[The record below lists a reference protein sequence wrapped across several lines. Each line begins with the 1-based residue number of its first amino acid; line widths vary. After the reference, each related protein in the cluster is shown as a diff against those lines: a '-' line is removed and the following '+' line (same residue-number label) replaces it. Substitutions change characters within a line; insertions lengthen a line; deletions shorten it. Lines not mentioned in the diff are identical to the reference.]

1 MSFLTETFKTVL
13 IESTLPTFERECDVL
28 ASHLEK
34 AKRCPQRR
42 QLALQFIQGL
52 KTLYTPKPPV
62 REGWLEQHSE
72 NMHAIESDVREV
84 VVGKQSFSGQ
94 TEMVEAVN
102 QECSAMVQC
111 CPAVNPK
118 QDAEYVNSV
127 FDSLFVEE
135 VKEEAQP
142 LPS

>member
-28 ASHLEK
+28 ASRLEK

-52 KTLYTPKPPV
+52 KGLYTPKPPV
-62 REGWLEQHSE
+62 KEGWLEQHSE
-72 NMHAIESDVREV
+72 IMHEPLDAREAP
-84 VVGKQSFSGQ
+84 VGKQSFSGQ
-94 TEMVEAVN
+94 TEVVN
-102 QECSAMVQC
+102 QECSARVQNS
-111 CPAVNPK
+111 PPVDHPK

-142 LPS
+142 RPS

>member
-28 ASHLEK
+28 ASRLEK

-52 KTLYTPKPPV
+52 KALYTPKPPV
-62 REGWLEQHSE
+62 REGWLQQHSE
-72 NMHAIESDVREV
+72 IMHAPLDAREV
-84 VVGKQSFSGQ
+84 AVGKQSFSGQ
-94 TEMVEAVN
+94 TEVVN
-102 QECSAMVQC
+102 QECSARVQNS
-111 CPAVNPK
+111 PNVDHPK
-118 QDAEYVNSV
+118 QDAEYVNSM

-142 LPS
+142 RPS

>member
-28 ASHLEK
+28 ASRLEK

-52 KTLYTPKPPV
+52 KALYTPKPPV
-62 REGWLEQHSE
+62 REGWLQQHSE
-72 NMHAIESDVREV
+72 IMHAPLDAREAP
-84 VVGKQSFSGQ
+84 VGKQSFSGQ
-94 TEMVEAVN
+94 TEVVN
-102 QECSAMVQC
+102 QECSARVQNS
-111 CPAVNPK
+111 PPK
-118 QDAEYVNSV
+118 DTRQDPEYVNSV

-135 VKEEAQP
+135 VKEEAHP
-142 LPS
+142 RPS